1 MVHYSP
7 THFFPAAP
15 SRHLMSVQSAPPGLS
30 SITARQWLILAM
42 VQLTTLLFGM
52 TITSANVVLPQ
63 IKGAMS
69 ATQDQIAWV
78 VTFNLVATAIATP
91 VVSWLST
98 RFGWRQMLFTSMC
111 GFTLFSLLCGF
122 AYNLESLVFYRAAQG
137 LFGAPLMPMGQGILL
152 ATFPRS
158 MHPVVMMMWGVGAVF
173 GPISGP
179 VLGSIISEA
188 YNWRGAFLMVVPP
201 CIIALPLIWVALAPY
216 TEKRVTKFDWTG
228 FLALSVAIGAAQLIM
243 DRGQRLDWFESTEI
257 ILEAIAGSIALWIFL
272 AHCLT
277 ARNPIVDPRLL
288 QDRNFS
294 VGLFLI
300 FVMGMLSYT
309 PIVLFPGLLN
319 DLKGYPE
326 GLIGLLLAGRGIG
339 NLLSFLIVVP
349 ATRRNP
355 RLAMA
360 VGMALQ
366 AGSGWW
372 MAQLDLNLSGS
383 DVFWTNVMQG
393 FGFGLAFTP
402 MSVLAF
408 ATLPTQRVTEAM
420 PLFHL
425 MRNFGSS
432 LFISASIVLLI
443 RSTAENYAS
452 MTELISPFNKLL
464 GLPNVVGQWN
474 TESLDG
480 LAALSDEIQRQA
492 SMIGYINAFYMFT
505 VASAITVPLA
515 WLMRDVPKEE

>member
-1 MVHYSP
+1 
-7 THFFPAAP
+7 
-15 SRHLMSVQSAPPGLS
+15 MSVQSAPIGLS
-30 SITARQWLILAM
+30 SITGRQWMILAM

-78 VTFNLVATAIATP
+78 VTFNLVATAVATP
-91 VVSWLST
+91 LVGWLSS
-98 RFGWRQMLFTSMC
+98 RLGWRQMLFTSMC
-111 GFTLFSLLCGF
+111 GFTLFSLLCGL
-122 AYNLESLVFYRAAQG
+122 ANNLESLVLYRVGQG

-152 ATFPRS
+152 ATFPRAL
-158 MHPVVMMMWGVGAVF
+158 HPLVMMMWGVGGVF
-173 GPISGP
+173 GPILGP
-179 VLGSIISEA
+179 VLGSVISEA

-201 CIIALPLIWVALAPY
+201 GIAATALVWFALAPF

-228 FLALSVAIGAAQLIM
+228 FLALAVAIGAAQLIM

-257 ILEAIAGSIALWIFL
+257 IIEAIAGSIALWIFM

-277 ARNPIVDPRLL
+277 ARNPIIDPRLL
-288 QDRNFS
+288 QDRNFA
-294 VGLFLI
+294 VGLFLV

-326 GLIGLLLAGRGIG
+326 GLIGVLLAGRGVG

-349 ATRRNP
+349 VTKRSP
-355 RLAMA
+355 RLGLA
-360 VGMALQ
+360 VGMLLQ
-366 AGSGWW
+366 AISGWW
-372 MAQLDLNLSGS
+372 MAQLDLNMTSG
-383 DVFWTNVMQG
+383 DVFWSNVLQG

-408 ATLPTQRVTEAM
+408 ATLPAHRMTEGM

-443 RSTAENYAS
+443 RSTAENYAN
-452 MTELISPFNKLL
+452 MTEQISPFNKALD
-464 GLPNVVGQWN
+464 LPGVAGQWS
-474 TESLDG
+474 TQSTDG
-480 LAALSDEIQRQA
+480 LVAISGEIQRQA
-492 SMIGYINAFYMFT
+492 AMIGYINAFYLFT
-505 VASAITVPLA
+505 IASALAVPLA
-515 WLMRDVPKEE
+515 WLMRKVPKE